1 MTRLRHNL
9 WHATMFKVHVQ
20 RLQRWIN
27 VMTTQ
32 CKYST
37 SIIYLD
43 IISLIIITTTTITCF
58 LLILLGLFIHSYIH
72 VGIHLE
78 IVLTVVETVTANAR
92 QLS

>member
-32 CKYST
+32 CKYS
-37 SIIYLD
+37 IIYLD
-43 IISLIIITTTTITCF
+43 IISLIIITTTITCF
-58 LLILLGLFIHSYIH
+58 LLILILGPFIHTYM
-72 VGIHLE
+72 
-78 IVLTVVETVTANAR
+78 
-92 QLS
+92 